1 MLNFYISENVKT
13 KTDRTVSKIRKT
25 DSICDDSWINLIA
38 PSDEEIAELV
48 EKLDVPEEFLRSPL
62 DDEERPRIDT
72 DEDTDSLLMIVDIPL
87 VQDNGRPDLLETVP
101 LGIIIKKRQ
110 IITVSLREVKILNAF
125 AENQVK
131 DCKVGYRN
139 RFAIQIMYA
148 AAGEFLRLLRQVDK
162 SIESS
167 EKELAKITTN
177 KELYRLLD
185 LSKTLVYFSTS
196 LKSDEAVLEKLNHG
210 PTTIRTYEEDE
221 ELLDDVIIEFKQAM
235 EMADIYMSVVS
246 HTLDAY
252 ASIIN
257 NNMNDIMKIMAA
269 ATIALSVPTIISS
282 FFGQNCVMPW
292 DAGFSSH
299 PVPFFVLLASGIFSI
314 GVAIV
319 ILRKHRML

>member
-1 MLNFYISENVKT
+1 MLNIYISENVKT

-38 PSDEEIAELV
+38 PSEEEIAELV

-110 IITVSLREVKILNAF
+110 IITVSLRDVKILNAF

-196 LKSDEAVLEKLNHG
+196 LKSDEAVLEKLNRG

>member
-1 MLNFYISENVKT
+1 
-13 KTDRTVSKIRKT
+13 
-25 DSICDDSWINLIA
+25 
-38 PSDEEIAELV
+38 
-48 EKLDVPEEFLRSPL
+48 
-62 DDEERPRIDT
+62 
-72 DEDTDSLLMIVDIPL
+72 MIVDIPL
-87 VQDNGRPDLLETVP
+87 VKDNGRPDLLETVP

-110 IITVSLREVKILNAF
+110 IITVSLRDVKILNAF

-196 LKSDEAVLEKLNHG
+196 LKSDEAVLEKLNRG

>member
-1 MLNFYISENVKT
+1 MLNIYISENVKT

-38 PSDEEIAELV
+38 PSEEEIAELV

-62 DDEERPRIDT
+62 DEEERPRIDT

-125 AENQVK
+125 ADNQVK
-131 DCKVGYRN
+131 DLRVGYRN

>member
-1 MLNFYISENVKT
+1 MLNIYISEEVKT
-13 KTDRTVSKIRKT
+13 KTDRTVSKIRKANN
-25 DSICDDSWINLIA
+25 ICNDCWIDLVA
-38 PSDEEIAELV
+38 PTDEEIEMLV
-48 EKLDVPEEFLRSPL
+48 EKYDVPEEFIRNPL

-72 DEDTDSLLMIVDIPL
+72 DADSDSLLMIVDIPY
-87 VQDNGRPDLLETVP
+87 VQDNDHPDLLETVP
-101 LGIIIKKRQ
+101 LGIIIKKRH
-110 IITVSLREVKILNAF
+110 IITVSLRDVPMLKAF
-125 AENQVK
+125 TENQVK
-131 DCKVGYRN
+131 DLKVGYRN
-139 RFAIQIMYA
+139 RFAIQIMNA
-148 AAGEFLRLLRQVDK
+148 AAGEYLRLLRQVDK

-210 PTTIRTYEEDE
+210 PTTIRQYEEDE
-221 ELLDDVIIEFKQAM
+221 ELLDDVIIEFKQA
-235 EMADIYMSVVS
+235 EQMADIYMSVVS

-282 FFGQNCVMPW
+282 FFGQNCPMPW
-292 DAGFSSH
+292 DAEFASK
-299 PVPFFVLLASGIFSI
+299 PVPFFILLLSGFFSI
-314 GVAIV
+314 GIAVV

>member
-1 MLNFYISENVKT
+1 MLNIYISENVKT

-38 PSDEEIAELV
+38 PSEEEIAELV

-87 VQDNGRPDLLETVP
+87 VKDNGRPDLLETVP

-110 IITVSLREVKILNAF
+110 IITVSLRDVKILNAF

-196 LKSDEAVLEKLNHG
+196 LKSDEAVLEKLNRG

>member
-1 MLNFYISENVKT
+1 MLNIYISEDVRT
-13 KTDRTVSKIRKT
+13 KTDRTISKIRRANA
-25 DSICDDSWINLIA
+25 ICDDCWINLFA
-38 PSDEEIAELV
+38 PTEDEITDLI
-48 EKLDVPEEFLRSPL
+48 EKLDVPEEFIRNPL

-72 DEDTDSLLMIVDIPL
+72 DADSDSLLMIVDIPYER
-87 VQDNGRPDLLETVP
+87 DDGRPDLLETVP
-101 LGIIIKKRQ
+101 LGIVIKKRQ
-110 IITVSLREVKILNAF
+110 IITVSLRELPFLNAF

-148 AAGEFLRLLRQVDK
+148 AAGEYLRLLRRVDK

-210 PTTIRTYEEDE
+210 PTTIRQYEEDE
-221 ELLDDVIIEFKQAM
+221 ELLDDVIIEFKQAE

-282 FFGQNCVMPW
+282 FFGQNCPMPW
-292 DAGFSSH
+292 DSNFASE
-299 PVPFFVLLASGIFSI
+299 PIPFFILLLSGVFSI
-314 GVAIV
+314 GIAVM

>member
-162 SIESS
+162 SIEYS

>member
-1 MLNFYISENVKT
+1 MLNIYISEDVKT

-25 DSICDDSWINLIA
+25 DKICDDCWINLIA
-38 PSDEEIAELV
+38 PTDEEIELLT
-48 EKLDVPEEFLRSPL
+48 EKLDVPDEFLRNPL
-62 DDEERPRIDT
+62 DDDERPRIDT
-72 DEDTDSLLMIVDIPL
+72 DEDSNSLLMIVDIPF
-87 VQDNGRPDLLETVP
+87 VEDSGHPDLLETVP

-110 IITVSLREVKILNAF
+110 IITVSLREVKMLNNF

-148 AAGEFLRLLRQVDK
+148 AAGEFIRLLRQVDK
-162 SIESS
+162 SIQSS

-196 LKSDEAVLEKLNHG
+196 LKADEAVLEKLNHG
-210 PTTIRTYEEDE
+210 PTTIRQYEEDE

-235 EMADIYMSVVS
+235 EMADTYMSVVS
-246 HTLDAY
+246 NTLDAY

-282 FFGQNCVMPW
+282 FFGQNCPMPW
-292 DAGFSSH
+292 DSNFSSN
-299 PVPFFVLLASGIFSI
+299 PIPFFILLGSGVFSI
-314 GVAIV
+314 AVAV
-319 ILRKHRML
+319 MILRKHRML

>member
-1 MLNFYISENVKT
+1 MLNIYISENVKT

-25 DSICDDSWINLIA
+25 DSICDDCWINLIA
-38 PSDEEIAELV
+38 PSEEEITELV

-110 IITVSLREVKILNAF
+110 IITVSLRDVKILNAF

-131 DCKVGYRN
+131 DLRVGYRN

>member
-1 MLNFYISENVKT
+1 MLNIYISEDVKT
-13 KTDRTVSKIRKT
+13 KNDRTVSKIQRTNK
-25 DSICDDSWINLIA
+25 ICDDCWINLFA
-38 PSDEEIAELV
+38 PSDDEISELL
-48 EKLDVPEEFLRSPL
+48 EKLDVPEEFIRNPL
-62 DDEERPRIDT
+62 DDEERPRIDA
-72 DEDTDSLLMIVDIPL
+72 DADSDSLLMIVDIPY
-87 VQDNGRPDLLETVP
+87 VRDNGRPDLLETVP

-110 IITVSLREVKILNAF
+110 IITVSLREVPFLNAF

-131 DCKVGYRN
+131 ECKVGYRN
-139 RFAIQIMYA
+139 RFAIQIMNA
-148 AAGEFLRLLRQVDK
+148 AAGEYLRLLRQVDK

-210 PTTIRTYEEDE
+210 STTIRHYEEDD
-221 ELLDDVIIEFKQAM
+221 ELLDDVIIEFKQAE

-282 FFGQNCVMPW
+282 FFGQNCPMPW
-292 DAGFSSH
+292 DSNFASQ
-299 PVPFFVLLASGIFSI
+299 PVPFFILLLSGIFSI
-314 GVAIV
+314 GVAVV

>member
-1 MLNFYISENVKT
+1 MLNIYISENVKT

-38 PSDEEIAELV
+38 PSEEEITELV

-62 DDEERPRIDT
+62 DEEERPRIDT

-125 AENQVK
+125 ADNQVK
-131 DCKVGYRN
+131 DLRVGYRN

>member
-1 MLNFYISENVKT
+1 MLNIYISENVKT

-38 PSDEEIAELV
+38 PSEEEIAELV

-131 DCKVGYRN
+131 DLRVGYRN

>member
-1 MLNFYISENVKT
+1 MLNIYISEEVKT

-25 DSICDDSWINLIA
+25 DKICDDCWINLFA
-38 PSDEEIAELV
+38 PTDEEIEMLV
-48 EKLDVPEEFLRSPL
+48 EKYDVPEEFLRNPL

-72 DEDTDSLLMIVDIPL
+72 DEDTDSLLMIVDIPH
-87 VQDNGRPDLLETVP
+87 VQDDDHPDLLETVP

-110 IITVSLREVKILNAF
+110 IITVSLRDVPMLKAF
-125 AENQVK
+125 TENQVK
-131 DCKVGYRN
+131 DLKVGYRN
-139 RFAIQIMYA
+139 RFAIQIMNA
-148 AAGEFLRLLRQVDK
+148 AAGEYLRLLRQVDK

-210 PTTIRTYEEDE
+210 PTTIRQYEEDE
-221 ELLDDVIIEFKQAM
+221 ELLDDVIIEFKQA
-235 EMADIYMSVVS
+235 EQMADIYMSVVS

-269 ATIALSVPTIISS
+269 ATITLSVPTIISS
-282 FFGQNCVMPW
+282 FFGQNCPMPW
-292 DAGFSSH
+292 DAEFATK
-299 PVPFFVLLASGIFSI
+299 PVPFFILLLSGIFSI
-314 GVAIV
+314 GIAVV

>member
-1 MLNFYISENVKT
+1 MLNIYISEDVKT

-25 DSICDDSWINLIA
+25 EKICDDCWIDLVA
-38 PSDEEIAELV
+38 PTDEEIQMLV
-48 EKLDVPEEFLRSPL
+48 EKYDVPEEFLRNPL

-72 DEDTDSLLMIVDIPL
+72 DEDSNSLLMIVDIPY
-87 VQDNGRPDLLETVP
+87 VQDDDHPDLLETVP
-101 LGIIIKKRQ
+101 LGIIIKKRH
-110 IITVSLREVKILNAF
+110 IITVSLRDVPMLNAF
-125 AENQVK
+125 TENQVK

-148 AAGEFLRLLRQVDK
+148 AAGEYLRLLRQVDK

-167 EKELAKITTN
+167 EKQLAKITTN

-210 PTTIRTYEEDE
+210 PTTIRQYEEDE
-221 ELLDDVIIEFKQAM
+221 ELLDDVIIEFKQA
-235 EMADIYMSVVS
+235 EQMAEIYMSVVS

-282 FFGQNCVMPW
+282 FFGQNCPMPW
-292 DAGFSSH
+292 DAEFASK
-299 PVPFFVLLASGIFSI
+299 PVPFFVLLLSGIFSI
-314 GVAIV
+314 GIAVV

>member
-1 MLNFYISENVKT
+1 MLNIYISEDVKT
-13 KTDRTVSKIRKT
+13 KTDRTISKIRRANA
-25 DSICDDSWINLIA
+25 ICDDCWINLFA
-38 PSDEEIAELV
+38 PTEDEITDLI
-48 EKLDVPEEFLRSPL
+48 EKLDVPEEFIRNPL

-72 DEDTDSLLMIVDIPL
+72 DADSDSLLMIVDIPYER
-87 VQDNGRPDLLETVP
+87 DDGRPDLLETVP

-110 IITVSLREVKILNAF
+110 IITVSLRELPFLNAF

-148 AAGEFLRLLRQVDK
+148 AAGEYLRLLRRVDK

-210 PTTIRTYEEDE
+210 PTTIRQYEEDE
-221 ELLDDVIIEFKQAM
+221 ELLDDVIIEFKQAE

-257 NNMNDIMKIMAA
+257 NNMNEIMKIVAA
-269 ATIALSVPTIISS
+269 DTIALSVPTIISS
-282 FFGQNCVMPW
+282 FFGQNCPMPW
-292 DAGFSSH
+292 DSNFASE
-299 PVPFFVLLASGIFSI
+299 PIPFFILLLSGIFSI
-314 GVAIV
+314 GIAVM

>member
-1 MLNFYISENVKT
+1 MLNIYISEDVKT
-13 KTDRTVSKIRKT
+13 KNDRTISKIRRANT
-25 DSICDDSWINLIA
+25 ICDDCWINLFA
-38 PSDEEIAELV
+38 PTEDEITDLI
-48 EKLDVPEEFLRSPL
+48 EKLDVPEEFIRNPL

-72 DEDTDSLLMIVDIPL
+72 DADSDSLLMIVDIPYER
-87 VQDNGRPDLLETVP
+87 DDGRPDLLETVP

-110 IITVSLREVKILNAF
+110 IITVSLRELPFLNAF

-148 AAGEFLRLLRQVDK
+148 AAGEYLRLLRRVDK

-177 KELYRLLD
+177 KELYSLLD

-210 PTTIRTYEEDE
+210 PTTIRQYEEDE
-221 ELLDDVIIEFKQAM
+221 ELLDDVIIEFKQAE

-282 FFGQNCVMPW
+282 FFGQNCPMPW
-292 DAGFSSH
+292 DSNFASE
-299 PVPFFVLLASGIFSI
+299 PIPFFILLLSGIFSI
-314 GVAIV
+314 GIAVM

>member
-1 MLNFYISENVKT
+1 MLNIYISEDVKT
-13 KTDRTVSKIRKT
+13 KTDRTISKIRRANA
-25 DSICDDSWINLIA
+25 ICDDCWINLFA
-38 PSDEEIAELV
+38 PTEDEITDLI
-48 EKLDVPEEFLRSPL
+48 EKLDVPEEFIRNPL

-72 DEDTDSLLMIVDIPL
+72 DADSDSLLMIVDIPYER
-87 VQDNGRPDLLETVP
+87 DDGRPDLLETVP

-110 IITVSLREVKILNAF
+110 IITVSLRELPFLNAF

-148 AAGEFLRLLRQVDK
+148 AAGEYLRLLRRVDK
-162 SIESS
+162 SIKKKK
-167 EKELAKITTN
+167 KELAKITTN

-210 PTTIRTYEEDE
+210 PTTIRQYEEDE
-221 ELLDDVIIEFKQAM
+221 ELLDDVIIEFKQAE

-282 FFGQNCVMPW
+282 FFGQNCPMPW
-292 DAGFSSH
+292 DSNFASE
-299 PVPFFVLLASGIFSI
+299 PIPFFILLLSGIFSI
-314 GVAIV
+314 GIAVM

>member
-1 MLNFYISENVKT
+1 MLNIYISENVKT

>member
-1 MLNFYISENVKT
+1 MLNIYISENVKT

-38 PSDEEIAELV
+38 PSEEEIAELV

-62 DDEERPRIDT
+62 DEEERPRIDT

-131 DCKVGYRN
+131 DLRVGYRN

>member
-1 MLNFYISENVKT
+1 MLNIYISEDVKT

-25 DSICDDSWINLIA
+25 DKICDDCWINLFA
-38 PSDEEIAELV
+38 PTDEEIEMLV
-48 EKLDVPEEFLRSPL
+48 EKYDVPEEFLRNPL

-72 DEDTDSLLMIVDIPL
+72 DEDTDSLLMIVDIPH
-87 VQDNGRPDLLETVP
+87 VQDDDHPDLLETVP

-110 IITVSLREVKILNAF
+110 IITVSLREVPMLNAF

-139 RFAIQIMYA
+139 RFAIQIMNA
-148 AAGEFLRLLRQVDK
+148 AAGEYLRLLRQVDK

-210 PTTIRTYEEDE
+210 PTTIRQYEEDE
-221 ELLDDVIIEFKQAM
+221 ELLDDVIIEFKQA
-235 EMADIYMSVVS
+235 EQMADIYMSVVS

-282 FFGQNCVMPW
+282 FFGQNCPMPW
-292 DAGFSSH
+292 DAEFASK
-299 PVPFFVLLASGIFSI
+299 PVPFFILLLSGIFSI
-314 GVAIV
+314 GIAVV